1 MTLLTRVTRC
11 NENSNYFENIIF
23 SFFYEAEDI
32 TLRTTL
38 KSRGS
43 LRKNYDLSLKGLL
56 LNKVDK
62 WKYNYLGPLEIWS
75 SWANGSHTLFYYVP
89 RCVYPVLRYADVSRW
104 SEIEIAYCLLTV
116 RLLGSLKPS
125 KLYCQR
131 IGSWV
136 SELRLWFI
144 ATKKLINKVTEGRGE
159 WSKSFAYTSYP
170 LSQNKKYWE

>member
-11 NENSNYFENIIF
+11 NENSNYFENIMF

-62 WKYNYLGPLEIWS
+62 
-75 SWANGSHTLFYYVP
+75 
-89 RCVYPVLRYADVSRW
+89 
-104 SEIEIAYCLLTV
+104 
-116 RLLGSLKPS
+116 
-125 KLYCQR
+125 
-131 IGSWV
+131 
-136 SELRLWFI
+136 
-144 ATKKLINKVTEGRGE
+144 
-159 WSKSFAYTSYP
+159 
-170 LSQNKKYWE
+170 